1 MKHSFSHTSLFTFH
15 FSLLAFFFSL
25 FVSSSYAKEKQRGF
39 AIVIDQKSLD
49 EARNEVNDYAK
60 AVEDVNGLKTFIV
73 VDKWGIPDSI
83 RACLHQMYL
92 QQVAPIE
99 GAILMGDIPVAMIRD
114 AQHLTSAF
122 KMDQRRDRKE
132 SSVPSDRYYDDFG
145 MVFKYLDKDSDAP
158 YFYYTLAGD
167 SRQWLKSN
175 IYVGRVRPTDVGG
188 TSRYEKLRR
197 YLRKVVNE
205 KRLQNSIDQIF
216 YYSGHGYISES
227 MTARIDEKQGLYEH
241 FPWLRQQQNGI
252 GFMDHSQENSIKFK
266 LMNELMREDLDYAI
280 LHHHGAPETQYMNGA
295 PKIKSAEQAKEF
307 MLHYVR
313 GYLRHAQERGK
324 DVDSVSQV
332 LQRRF
337 DIPASWLDNTFDPTI
352 AAKDS
357 LEDDDS
363 DLNLT
368 DFKTYGYKPNCRVVM
383 LDACFNGSFHLDDC
397 IADQYIFSE
406 GQTVVAIANS
416 VNVLQ
421 DKWSDRYMGLLGLGM
436 NVGYIPVYSGYLESQ
451 CIGDP
456 TFHFATNSPVSIN
469 SLLVSPDTNLK
480 TWKKLLQSD
489 YPDLRC
495 MAIEQ
500 LHRANAISSEELL
513 QIFKTTPY
521 AIVRIQTLTSL
532 AENNDNN
539 FIEAIR
545 LGVNDSYEMV
555 QRFALRYLWQN
566 GDPRLMACLMSICIS
581 NNTSERCNFNAMN
594 ALSVY
599 PEDELI
605 AEFERQFNNEKVH
618 YVKRQKVHDE
628 IEKAIRRSAKSYLE
642 DIDEI
647 VSTETTD
654 KRRRLAI
661 RTTRNY
667 CPYYRIPEL
676 FNRFR
681 TTTDADEQQMLLE
694 SLGWRNF
701 CYQGSDIASFAKEV
715 SENTSYAPAVREE
728 AIKTYRRITRK

>member
-1 MKHSFSHTSLFTFH
+1 MKQPFSILHSSLTI
-15 FSLLAFFFSL
+15 LLFSL
-25 FVSSSYAKEKQRGF
+25 FVSNGYAKERQRGF

-49 EARNEVNDYAK
+49 EARNEVNDYAQ

-73 VDKWGIPDSI
+73 VDKWGVPDSI
-83 RACLHQMYL
+83 RACLQQMHV
-92 QQVAPIE
+92 QQVDPIE
-99 GAILMGDIPVAMIRD
+99 GAILIGDIPVAMIRD

-145 MVFKYLDKDSDAP
+145 MVFKYVDKDSDAP
-158 YFYYTLAGD
+158 YFYYTLSGD
-167 SRQWLKSN
+167 SRQWLKSD

-197 YLRKVVNE
+197 YLHKVVNE
-205 KRLQNSIDQIF
+205 KRKQNGIEQIL

-307 MLHYVR
+307 MLHYVHN
-313 GYLRHAQERGK
+313 YLRHAQERGK

-332 LQRRF
+332 IQRRF
-337 DIPASWLDNTFDPTI
+337 DIPASWLQDTFDP
-352 AAKDS
+352 AVVAKDS

-363 DLNLT
+363 DLNLS

-397 IADQYIFSE
+397 IADQYIFGE

-436 NVGYIPVYSGYLESQ
+436 NVGYIPVYSGLLESQ

-456 TFHFATNSPVSIN
+456 TFHFESKAPSSIN
-469 SLLVSPDTNLK
+469 SLLASPDSNLK
-480 TWKKLLQSD
+480 TWKKLLTSD
-489 YPDLRC
+489 YPDFRC

-521 AIVRIQTLTSL
+521 AIVRIQALTSL
-532 AENNDNN
+532 AENNDDF

-566 GDPRLMACLMSICIS
+566 GDPRLKSDLMSICIS

-594 ALSVY
+594 ALSIY

-628 IEKAIRRSAKSYLE
+628 IENAIRRSAKSYLE
-642 DIDEI
+642 EIDEI

-654 KRRRLAI
+654 KRRRTAI

-676 FNRFR
+676 FQRFR
-681 TTTDADEQQMLLE
+681 TTTDAEEQQMLLE

-701 CYQGSDIASFAKEV
+701 SYQADSIASFAKEI
-715 SENTSYAPAVREE
+715 SENSTYAPSVREE
-728 AIKTYRRITRK
+728 ALKTYRRITRK